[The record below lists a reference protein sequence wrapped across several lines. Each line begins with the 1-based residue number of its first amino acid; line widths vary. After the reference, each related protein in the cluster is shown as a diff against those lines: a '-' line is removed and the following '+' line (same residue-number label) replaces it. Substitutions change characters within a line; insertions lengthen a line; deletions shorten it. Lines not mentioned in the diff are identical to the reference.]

1 MTLLK
6 NLAVTV
12 AAGVVLLILSY
23 RISSFHQYELAEV
36 AAYVT
41 AVGGLTM
48 LVGVSG
54 QISIGHG
61 AFMFIGAYVAA
72 LLLSHLKWPVW
83 LLIIAAAAACAV
95 AGGIVGL
102 AAARLRGPY
111 LAGATL
117 MLAVA
122 LPEIAGRYQG
132 VFGGDQGLDINITVP
147 SALGANFQLT
157 QWLAWVSCL
166 AALVTLFLLANLV
179 HSRLGRSWR
188 AVRDDEVAAALSG
201 LNVARLQVLA
211 FVVSAACAGVGGA
224 LLALV
229 LANVSPGTFTLTLS
243 IALLTA
249 AVLGG
254 LGSLAGALW
263 GTLLFVFLP
272 SFLTNLAQS
281 HGLNSSASSSVPIA
295 AYGVVLIVV
304 MLVFP
309 AGIQGAVRRL
319 LGIAAP
325 AAGAPLNV
333 LRRQPPALDPKENS
347 TTELVGSAPPEKG
360 KGTT

>member
-1 MTLLK
+1 MTLVK

-12 AAGVVLLILSY
+12 LVGIVLLILSY
-23 RISSFHQYELAEV
+23 RIGSFHDYELAEV

-72 LLLSHLKWPVW
+72 LLLQHLNWPIY

-132 VFGGDQGLDINITVP
+132 IFGGDQGLNINVAVP
-147 SALGANFQLT
+147 ASLGVNFQLT
-157 QWLAWVSCL
+157 QWLAWVACL
-166 AALVTLFLLANLV
+166 AALITLFLLANLMS
-179 HSRLGRSWR
+179 SRVGRSWR
-188 AVRDDEVAAALSG
+188 AVRDDEVAASLSG
-201 LNVARLQVLA
+201 LNVARLQIMA

-224 LLALV
+224 LLAIV

-254 LGSLAGALW
+254 LGSLAGAVW
-263 GTLLFVFLP
+263 GSLIFVFVP
-272 SFLTNLAQS
+272 TFLTNVAQS

-333 LRRQPPALDPKENS
+333 LRRQAPALEPKEKNS
-347 TTELVGSAPPEKG
+347 TALVGTAPPEKG

>member
-1 MTLLK
+1 
-6 NLAVTV
+6 
-12 AAGVVLLILSY
+12 
-23 RISSFHQYELAEV
+23 
-36 AAYVT
+36 
-41 AVGGLTM
+41 
-48 LVGVSG
+48 
-54 QISIGHG
+54 
-61 AFMFIGAYVAA
+61 
-72 LLLSHLKWPVW
+72 
-83 LLIIAAAAACAV
+83 
-95 AGGIVGL
+95 
-102 AAARLRGPY
+102 
-111 LAGATL
+111 

-132 VFGGDQGLDINITVP
+132 VFGGDQGLDINVTVP

-157 QWLAWVSCL
+157 QWLAWVTCL
-166 AALVTLFLLANLV
+166 TALITLFLLANLV
-179 HSRLGRSWR
+179 NSRVGRSWR
-188 AVRDDEVAAALSG
+188 AVRDDEIAASLSG
-201 LNVARLQVLA
+201 LNVARLQILA

-224 LLALV
+224 LLAIV

-272 SFLTNLAQS
+272 GYLTNVAQS
-281 HGLNSSASSSVPIA
+281 HGLNSSASFSVPIA

-333 LRRQPPALDPKENS
+333 LRRQAPAPEPKEN
-347 TTELVGSAPPEKG
+347 TTALVGTAPPEKR

>member
-1 MTLLK
+1 M
-6 NLAVTV
+6 A
-12 AAGVVLLILSY
+12 I
-23 RISSFHQYELAEV
+23 
-36 AAYVT
+36 
-41 AVGGLTM
+41 GGYTT
-48 LVGVSG
+48 
-54 QISIGHG
+54 
-61 AFMFIGAYVAA
+61 A
-72 LLLSHLKWPVW
+72 LLLTHLGWPLVLI
-83 LLIIAAAAACAV
+83 LLASVVVAAA
-95 AGGIVGL
+95 GGAIFGV

-122 LPEIAGRYQG
+122 LPTVANQ
-132 VFGGDQGLDINITVP
+132 FQSQLGGDQGLSVAITAP
-147 SALGANFQLT
+147 GFLGATFPPTRWQ
-157 QWLAWVSCL
+157 AWVTCA
-166 AALVTLFLLANLV
+166 AALIALILLANLIR
-179 HSRLGRSWR
+179 SRVGRSWR
-188 AVRDDEVAAALSG
+188 AVRDDEVAASLSG
-201 LNVARLQVLA
+201 LNVARLHIMA

-224 LLALV
+224 LLAIV

-254 LGSLAGALW
+254 LGSLAGAVW
-263 GTLLFVFLP
+263 GSLIFVFVP
-272 SFLTNLAQS
+272 TFLTNVAQS

-333 LRRQPPALDPKENS
+333 LRRQAPALEPKEKNS
-347 TTELVGSAPPEKG
+347 TALVGTAPPEKG

>member
-6 NLAVTV
+6 NLAVAV
-12 AAGVVLLILSY
+12 LVGVVLLILSY
-23 RISSFHQYELAEV
+23 RIGSFRDYELAEV

-72 LLLSHLKWPVW
+72 LLLQHLQWPVW

-132 VFGGDQGLDINITVP
+132 IFGGDQGLNINVTVP
-147 SALGANFQLT
+147 AALGVNFQLT

-166 AALVTLFLLANLV
+166 AALITLFLLANLMR
-179 HSRLGRSWR
+179 SRVGRSWR

-201 LNVARLQVLA
+201 LNVARLQIMA

-224 LLALV
+224 LLAIV

-254 LGSLAGALW
+254 LGSLAGAVW
-263 GTLLFVFLP
+263 GTLLFVFVP
-272 SFLTNLAQS
+272 TFLTNVAQS

-333 LRRQPPALDPKENS
+333 LRRQAPAPDPKEN
-347 TTELVGSAPPEKG
+347 TTALVGTAPPEKR